1 MSEIFNSS
9 VLEAINRAKTY
20 SSDYV
25 DPSTL
30 KVIVIDG
37 ETRNMTI
44 PEGEN
49 IFGARGDKNV
59 ERKYFQ
65 CPKIVGD
72 NIDLSQHLIYVNYVF
87 TDIDSTTNLP
97 ETKIGMYHCED
108 VAVEGDNITFSW
120 LLSGNVL
127 HNPGFIA
134 FKVCAKEKESDPTT
148 VFNTTPAIGI
158 VLYTIPD
165 GSEIIPEEYPDII
178 TQLLADMDATKE
190 EVAAQIARI
199 DAIKDQIEGA
209 VEGTLINDNTESN
222 IFTYSSQKINTE
234 LRKKATYYDSVAS
247 MKADSSLK
255 DGSIAVTLGYYSE
268 NDGGGATYL
277 IRAKQ
282 SYDEDDGG
290 SIHELSSGQLVAEL
304 IIGGYVTPEMFGAK
318 GDGITDDSLY
328 FNRIRELNDTVIIV
342 DGKYKINDD
351 IIIQNSIKGHGTMD
365 CVYNDHVDTPS
376 IIIKNNCEYVSG
388 IRTHGLSFKIESHNK
403 KFEFTDCIIKKFGN
417 GIFFYGT
424 FSDILVHNN
433 TLVDQLKFLS
443 SEMKGKIYGSI
454 SVISSNVQGTLKI
467 YNNTILNTCIFGIN
481 VYGGT
486 YSNSFIIDSNYLKNI
501 GINRDESD
509 SDFSGCGGIYS
520 NIARKGEVINNTI
533 INVAEVGIEGS
544 YTIVENNYIENTGA
558 YYYKFKIGDNSAIY
572 GTSEKIINNTVYG
585 ASGNGAISMYD
596 ETEEVCPKIYCNK
609 LVDYERRLSSTKY
622 RVGDYVAIGE
632 YIYLANNTGTTS
644 NNSVEAVEANI
655 VDGDIQWVYV
665 KRRCEVGIR
674 AQGVRNVKVDGNSII
689 KFRSALYMV
698 TETNRVENQIIDC
711 DLISLDNSGFVT
723 DTSGILLLKEDYSF
737 NNNSIYGDVN
747 DKSLLISSSGL
758 LLVPEEVASK
768 YNWINAYLEIEGD
781 SITALSSG
789 GSWISSI
796 NGSGILKA
804 SVSKK
809 NLSVGTASG
818 VSSIKSVTI
827 IAG

>member
-1 MSEIFNSS
+1 MSEVFNSS
-9 VLEAINRAKTY
+9 VLEAINRATIY
-20 SSDYV
+20 NSDYV

-49 IFGARGDKNV
+49 LFGARGDKNV

-255 DGSIAVTLGYYSE
+255 DSSIAVTLGYYSE

-277 IRAKQ
+277 IRSKQ
-282 SYDEDDGG
+282 SGDEDDGG
-290 SIHELSSGQLVAEL
+290 SIHELNGGQLVAEL
-304 IIGGYVTPEMFGAK
+304 IIEEYVTPEMFGAVGDRVHDDTEAIQTALTSGKKVILTNKYLISSTLLIDSNTVVFIYGELKYTGNYYAILVFGNYNNLYVRRLTSSGK
-318 GDGITDDSLY
+318 GIGIESSSLVVCYNKITVDFINSEQDCIVFESKDNGVVYNVLNFVRILSNEGNCISFKSSSLSSSYVGENTIIGGRCEKGNWAIYASSDRSGGIPAIKAYNVCMEGVSNGIYLNNVYSSIFSY
-328 FNRIRELNDTVIIV
+328 FRYAEAQDKEDAIILEVSGNSIDNVFEGSYALRSDKIKWDNYTVQLSIGHPMRLNCPIITKRGVVIGKGAVISPEGLVITPITYYKYYNVMSTPFIITFDVPQYSYFLANADNGELHLNSSYGSIGISE
-342 DGKYKINDD
+342 
-351 IIIQNSIKGHGTMD
+351 IIIQQT
-365 CVYNDHVDTPS
+365 
-376 IIIKNNCEYVSG
+376 
-388 IRTHGLSFKIESHNK
+388 
-403 KFEFTDCIIKKFGN
+403 
-417 GIFFYGT
+417 
-424 FSDILVHNN
+424 
-433 TLVDQLKFLS
+433 
-443 SEMKGKIYGSI
+443 
-454 SVISSNVQGTLKI
+454 SSN
-467 YNNTILNTCIFGIN
+467 
-481 VYGGT
+481 
-486 YSNSFIIDSNYLKNI
+486 
-501 GINRDESD
+501 
-509 SDFSGCGGIYS
+509 
-520 NIARKGEVINNTI
+520 AR
-533 INVAEVGIEGS
+533 
-544 YTIVENNYIENTGA
+544 
-558 YYYKFKIGDNSAIY
+558 
-572 GTSEKIINNTVYG
+572 
-585 ASGNGAISMYD
+585 
-596 ETEEVCPKIYCNK
+596 
-609 LVDYERRLSSTKY
+609 RTK
-622 RVGDYVAIGE
+622 V
-632 YIYLANNTGTTS
+632 
-644 NNSVEAVEANI
+644 
-655 VDGDIQWVYV
+655 
-665 KRRCEVGIR
+665 
-674 AQGVRNVKVDGNSII
+674 
-689 KFRSALYMV
+689 F
-698 TETNRVENQIIDC
+698 
-711 DLISLDNSGFVT
+711 
-723 DTSGILLLKEDYSF
+723 
-737 NNNSIYGDVN
+737 DVN
-747 DKSLLISSSGL
+747 DKLIFDGTTKEL
-758 LLVPEEVASK
+758 
-768 YNWINAYLEIEGD
+768 
-781 SITALSSG
+781 
-789 GSWISSI
+789 
-796 NGSGILKA
+796 GIYRLTC
-804 SVSKK
+804 VSKANEDVWYSEK
-809 NLSVGTASG
+809 ITLEQ
-818 VSSIKSVTI
+818 
-827 IAG
+827 